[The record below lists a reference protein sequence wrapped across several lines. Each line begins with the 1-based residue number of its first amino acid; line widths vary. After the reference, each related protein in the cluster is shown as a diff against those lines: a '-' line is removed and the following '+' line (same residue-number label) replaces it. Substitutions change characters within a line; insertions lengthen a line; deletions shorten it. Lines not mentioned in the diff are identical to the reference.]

1 MSMTFEE
8 IKARLKRLDEVL
20 LLEVLNINS
29 EDIVERFDDFI
40 EDNLDEL
47 EEELEDFSDE
57 ETGVGD

>member
-1 MSMTFEE
+1 MTFEE

-29 EDIVERFDDFI
+29 EEIVERFDDFI

-47 EEELEDFSDE
+47 EEELEDLSDE
-57 ETGVGD
+57 ETGAGD